1 MTSEIFNFNR
11 FWNYFLFDLKQ
22 MWRNHTGPA
31 VFIGGLGV
39 IVYVIWVLLSLLFT
53 QSWTGPSLA
62 ARAVIFI
69 VALLILVLYQSRTYG
84 YLTDKQKGSAWL
96 MIPASSLEK
105 FISMLLITL
114 LVIPLLFVVVF
125 LVADSII
132 CLADPTVGASLV
144 GTAMHGMSAL
154 SSEMPELSG
163 SMFINLSTGTIIA
176 FIIVGLA
183 SNFLYFLLCGICFK
197 RYKILGGIGL
207 VFAFEVLLSIL
218 ASIFFP
224 IWSENLVYLDE
235 VSAGQM
241 VTRTVNWSLTVSIL
255 VTLGLAAGIFY
266 RIKTLKH

>member
-1 MTSEIFNFNR
+1 
-11 FWNYFLFDLKQ
+11 
-22 MWRNHTGPA
+22 
-31 VFIGGLGV
+31 
-39 IVYVIWVLLSLLFT
+39 
-53 QSWTGPSLA
+53 
-62 ARAVIFI
+62 
-69 VALLILVLYQSRTYG
+69 
-84 YLTDKQKGSAWL
+84 
-96 MIPASSLEK
+96 
-105 FISMLLITL
+105 
-114 LVIPLLFVVVF
+114 
-125 LVADSII
+125 
-132 CLADPTVGASLV
+132 
-144 GTAMHGMSAL
+144 
-154 SSEMPELSG
+154 
-163 SMFINLSTGTIIA
+163 
-176 FIIVGLA
+176 LA